1 MRFIRLKALIEKLQA
16 EGNDKAPGDD
26 KKSEADAEQLQ
37 DELIESIEKDDD
49 EEDY

>member
-16 EGNDKAPGDD
+16 EGNDKAPEDD
-26 KKSEADAEQLQ
+26 KKFEADAEQLQ

-49 EEDY
+49 EDDY